1 MGPGRGGGS
10 FLTLEGDQV
19 AVTNNRLSRRA
30 PAVEP
35 GVLDRIRGRAA
46 GHDAGREANTVL
58 SPFDGQP
65 LGTVPKATASDVR
78 EAADR
83 ARAAQREWGRLSFE
97 ERARPLI
104 RFHDLLL
111 ARQSEILDI
120 IQAETGKSRRD
131 AFEEVADTALVA
143 RYYAFNARR
152 HLQPERRRGAVPLA
166 TRASTLHH
174 PVGLAGIIAPW
185 NYPLDMALTDGFPA
199 LMAGNAVLLKPDS
212 QTPFTALWAVDLLYQ
227 AGLPDD
233 LYQVV
238 SGPGEE
244 IGSALIETVD
254 FLAFTGSTAT
264 GRIVA
269 AQAAERLIGCSL
281 ELGGKNPLIVLDD
294 ADLDRAAQGAA
305 RACFAA
311 AGQLCIATERVFVQ
325 ASVASDF
332 TERFIERVR
341 SLRVDVSTD
350 WDVDM
355 GSLISNVQME
365 RVQAHLQD
373 ALDRGA
379 RLLTGGR
386 HRPEVGPWVLEPTV
400 LTDVPEDAELHDE
413 ETFGPVVALYTFDND
428 DEAVE
433 RANDSPYGLS
443 ASIWSGDLGR
453 ARRLGQQLR
462 VGTVN
467 INDGYAAA
475 WGSVDAPMGGFKD
488 SGLGRRHGREGIL
501 KYTEAQTTA
510 VQRGIQLGPSKWL
523 PARRFARVFSFALRV
538 LRRIPWLR

>member
-1 MGPGRGGGS
+1 VIESSLPRK
-10 FLTLEGDQV
+10 
-19 AVTNNRLSRRA
+19 A
-30 PAVEP
+30 PALKP
-35 GVLDRIRGRAA
+35 GVLDRIRSRAT
-46 GHDAGREANTVL
+46 GHDAGGEVITTL

-65 LGTVPKATASDVR
+65 LGTVPRATPDDVR
-78 EAADR
+78 EAAAR
-83 ARAAQREWGRLSFE
+83 AREAQRAWAALSFD

-111 ARQSEILDI
+111 DRQAEILDI
-120 IQAETGKSRRD
+120 IQAETGKARRD

-143 RYYAFNARR
+143 RYYAFNAER
-152 HLQPERRRGAVPLA
+152 HLGPERRRGAIPLA
-166 TRASTLHH
+166 IRASTLHH

-185 NYPLDMALTDGFPA
+185 NYPLDMALTDGIPA

-227 AGLPDD
+227 AGLPGD

-238 SGPGEE
+238 AGPGEE
-244 IGSALIETVD
+244 IGSTLIEAVD

-269 AQAAERLIGCSL
+269 SQAAERLIGCSL

-294 ADLDRAAQGAA
+294 ADIDRAAEGAA

-325 ASVASDF
+325 ASIADAF
-332 TERFIERVR
+332 TDRFIERVR
-341 SLRVDVSTD
+341 SLRVEVSTD

-355 GSLISNVQME
+355 GSLSSAVQLE
-365 RVQAHLQD
+365 RVQGHLQD

-386 HRPEVGPWVLEPTV
+386 HRPDLGPWVLEPTV
-400 LTDVPEDAELHDE
+400 LADVPPEAELHDE
-413 ETFGPVVALYTFDND
+413 ETFGPVVALYTFDDD
-428 DEAVE
+428 DEAVR
-433 RANDSPYGLS
+433 RANDSPYGLN
-443 ASIWSGDLGR
+443 ASIWSGDPGR
-453 ARRLGQQLR
+453 ARRLGERLR

-510 VQRGIQLGPSKWL
+510 VQRGIRLGPSKLL
-523 PARRFARVFSFALRV
+523 PPRRFARVFSLGLRL
-538 LRRIPWLR
+538 LRRVPGLR